1 MIINELKT
9 YILRCNDI
17 NRKIYMQKLDETDKK
32 LLALLQQ
39 DSKKTNKEYAHK
51 LGLSTTA
58 IYERIKRLEKSEVI
72 TKYVALVD
80 KKRINKS
87 FVVLCHVKLIQHI
100 KDFVL
105 QFEREI
111 LKLPEIAECYHVS
124 GDYDYI
130 LKIHVEDMEA
140 YRDFMVTKLTAIS
153 NIGSTQST
161 FIINE
166 VKHTTAILI

>member
-1 MIINELKT
+1 M
-9 YILRCNDI
+9 LR
-17 NRKIYMQKLDETDKK
+17 LDAIDRR
-32 LLALLQQ
+32 LLFQLQE
-39 DSKKTNKEYAHK
+39 DSKRTTKEYAYL

-58 IYERIKRLEKSEVI
+58 VYERIKRLEKAGVI

-80 KKRINKS
+80 KRKVDKA

-111 LKLPEIAECYHVS
+111 SQLDEVAECYHIS

-130 LKIHVEDMEA
+130 LKIHVADMQA
-140 YRDFMVTKLTAIS
+140 YRDFMVTKLTAIEH
-153 NIGSTQST
+153 IGSTQSS

-166 VKHTTAILI
+166 VKHTTAITV